1 MSERGADSRDS
12 KEVLIEAI
20 CERQQYF
27 LALFSFAV
35 VFFLLQAPYLF
46 VADSDSVA
54 YVVATLNVIGTS
66 AFVVCFGLILWFCSQ
81 RA

>member
-1 MSERGADSRDS
+1 MSERATRSRDS
-12 KEVLIEAI
+12 REVLVEAV

-46 VADSDSVA
+46 VADPNSA
-54 YVVATLNVIGTS
+54 LYVVATLNIIGTS
-66 AFVVCFGLILWFCSQ
+66 VFAVTFGVVLWFCSQ
-81 RA
+81 RN

>member
-1 MSERGADSRDS
+1 MAEETAASRDS
-12 KEVLIEAI
+12 QEVLFEAI

-27 LALFSFAV
+27 LGLFSFAV
-35 VFFLLQAPYLF
+35 VFFLLQVPYLF
-46 VADSDSVA
+46 VADPDSTA

-66 AFVVCFGLILWFCSQ
+66 VFAVLFGLTLWFCSQ

>member
-1 MSERGADSRDS
+1 MTEHVSESRDS
-12 KEVLIEAI
+12 REVLFEAI
-20 CERQQYF
+20 CDRQQYF
-27 LALFSFAV
+27 LGLFSFAV

-46 VADSDSVA
+46 VADPDSTA

-66 AFVVCFGLILWFCSQ
+66 AFAALFGLALWFCSQ